1 MTFSLREAPK
11 GAHDTPAGTLVDLE
25 RARVPR
31 PLGRVAPAPT
41 VRVLIA
47 DGQALVRAGF
57 RVFLEDASLIRVVGE
72 AATGD
77 EALEL
82 ARRMRPQV
90 ALVDANLPGGDC
102 VEVTR
107 RLLAE
112 TGAAVML
119 LTASERDERIF
130 AALRAGASGLLLK
143 DTEPAELV
151 GAIETLARGD
161 ASLSPGLTRRV
172 IAELL
177 SRPQLDRPIDGL
189 LDQLTRR
196 EREVMGLVALGLSND
211 EIAERIVVTRATAKT
226 HVSRAMTKLRARDR
240 AQLVVFAYAT
250 GLALPRADVAALAT
264 SRAPR

>member
-1 MTFSLREAPK
+1 MTFSLSEAPK

-90 ALVDANLPGGDC
+90 ALVDANLPGVDC

-161 ASLSPGLTRRV
+161 ASPSPGLTRRV

-196 EREVMGLVALGLSND
+196 AREVMGLVALGLSND

>member
-1 MTFSLREAPK
+1 
-11 GAHDTPAGTLVDLE
+11 
-25 RARVPR
+25 
-31 PLGRVAPAPT
+31 VAPARS

-57 RVFLEDASLIRVVGE
+57 RVFLEDASLVRVVGE

-77 EALEL
+77 EALDL
-82 ARRMRPQV
+82 ARRTRPQV
-90 ALVDANLPGGDC
+90 ALVDANLPGVDC

-107 RLLAE
+107 RMLAE
-112 TGAAVML
+112 TDAAVML

-143 DTEPAELV
+143 DADPAELV
-151 GAIETLARGD
+151 RAVETLARGEV
-161 ASLSPGLTRRV
+161 SLSPGLMRRV

-177 SRPQLDRPIDGL
+177 SRPQLDGPIDGL
-189 LDQLTRR
+189 LDELTRR

-226 HVSRAMTKLRARDR
+226 HVSRAMIKLGARDR

-250 GLALPRADVAALAT
+250 GLVLPRADVAALAT
-264 SRAPR
+264 SGAPL

>member
-1 MTFSLREAPK
+1 MTFSLSEAPK
-11 GAHDTPAGTLVDLE
+11 GAHDTRAGTLVDLE

-31 PLGRVAPAPT
+31 PLGRLAPAPT

-90 ALVDANLPGGDC
+90 ALVDANLPGVDC
-102 VEVTR
+102 LEVTR

-189 LDQLTRR
+189 LDGRVPPAQGLHQARHQLPQRATRR
-196 EREVMGLVALGLSND
+196 AARPW
-211 EIAERIVVTRATAKT
+211 T
-226 HVSRAMTKLRARDR
+226 HRG
-240 AQLVVFAYAT
+240 T
-250 GLALPRADVAALAT
+250 GLGESSPPAAHRRDG
-264 SRAPR
+264 SNVDR

>member
-1 MTFSLREAPK
+1 MTFDLSEAPN
-11 GAHDTPAGTLVDLE
+11 GTHDAPAGTLVDLE
-25 RARVPR
+25 RARVAR
-31 PLGRVAPAPT
+31 PLGRAAPAPT

-47 DGQALVRAGF
+47 DGQALARAGF

-77 EALEL
+77 EALDL
-82 ARRMRPQV
+82 ARRTRPHV
-90 ALVDANLPGGDC
+90 ALVDADLPGVDC
-102 VEVTR
+102 LEVTR
-107 RLLAE
+107 RLLSE

-119 LTASERDERIF
+119 LTASERDEQIF

-143 DTEPAELV
+143 DTDPAELV

-172 IAELL
+172 IAELV
-177 SRPQLDRPIDGL
+177 SRPQLDTAIDGL
-189 LDQLTRR
+189 LDELTRR

-250 GLALPRADVAALAT
+250 GLVLPRADMAALAT
-264 SRAPR
+264 SGARR

>member
-1 MTFSLREAPK
+1 MTFSLSEAPK

-90 ALVDANLPGGDC
+90 ALVDANLPGVDC

-161 ASLSPGLTRRV
+161 ASPSPGLTRRV

-196 EREVMGLVALGLSND
+196 AREVIGLVALGLSND
-211 EIAERIVVTRATAKT
+211 EIAERMVLSPLTAKT
-226 HVSRAMTKLRARDR
+226 HVSRAMTKVGARDR
-240 AQLVVFAYAT
+240 AQLVVFAYQS
-250 GLALPRADVAALAT
+250 GLVAART
-264 SRAPR
+264 T